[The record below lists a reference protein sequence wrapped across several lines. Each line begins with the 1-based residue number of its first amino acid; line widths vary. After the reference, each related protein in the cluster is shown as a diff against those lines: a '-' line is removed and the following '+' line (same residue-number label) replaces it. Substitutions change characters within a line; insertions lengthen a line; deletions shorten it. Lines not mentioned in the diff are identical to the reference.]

1 MSTLRMLVTTSRPL
15 SWINTAY
22 PFALAYWLLTRQV
35 DATLVVGTLFFLVPY
50 NLFMYGVN
58 DVFDHESDLRNPRKG
73 GVEGALVPRSRH
85 RVILVAVAVS
95 TVPTAL
101 LLAVLVGRVGAVVLA
116 VVLFA
121 VHAYSGPG
129 LRFKEVPFLD
139 SATSAT
145 HFVGPAVV
153 GVAAAAPVAGGWA
166 RVLSVPLV
174 CALVAFFAWSMASQ
188 AFGAVQDVVPDR
200 AGGLRS
206 VATVIGA
213 RATVRLA
220 VGGYLLA
227 AALLVVG
234 GLVGAGMLGGG
245 GAGGD
250 VPVAEVA
257 RGGRAAGAGAAGRSG
272 ALLGAAPLALVYAVS
287 ILPWWDVTDSASGA
301 AHAGW
306 VRFLWLNY
314 AVGFLLTMLVI
325 AAVNGWLPA

>member
-1 MSTLRMLVTTSRPL
+1 MLSVAGL
-15 SWINTAY
+15 IA
-22 PFALAYWLLTRQV
+22 AGLGWLLLMFAVALWAERSPRLLAAHWRHVYALSLAVYCTSWTFFGTVTQAARYGWPLPP
-35 DATLVVGTLFFLVPY
+35 TFVGTL
-50 NLFMYGVN
+50 
-58 DVFDHESDLRNPRKG
+58 
-73 GVEGALVPRSRH
+73 
-85 RVILVAVAVS
+85 
-95 TVPTAL
+95 L
-101 LLAVLVGRVGAVVLA
+101 L
-116 VVLFA
+116 
-121 VHAYSGPG
+121 
-129 LRFKEVPFLD
+129 
-139 SATSAT
+139 
-145 HFVGPAVV
+145 
-153 GVAAAAPVAGGWA
+153 
-166 RVLSVPLV
+166 
-174 CALVAFFAWSMASQ
+174 
-188 AFGAVQDVVPDR
+188 
-200 AGGLRS
+200 
-206 VATVIGA
+206 
-213 RATVRLA
+213 
-220 VGGYLLA
+220 YLLA

>member
-153 GVAAAAPVAGGWA
+153 GVAAK
-166 RVLSVPLV
+166 
-174 CALVAFFAWSMASQ
+174 
-188 AFGAVQDVVPDR
+188 
-200 AGGLRS
+200 
-206 VATVIGA
+206 
-213 RATVRLA
+213 
-220 VGGYLLA
+220 
-227 AALLVVG
+227 
-234 GLVGAGMLGGG
+234 
-245 GAGGD
+245 
-250 VPVAEVA
+250 
-257 RGGRAAGAGAAGRSG
+257 
-272 ALLGAAPLALVYAVS
+272 
-287 ILPWWDVTDSASGA
+287 
-301 AHAGW
+301 
-306 VRFLWLNY
+306 
-314 AVGFLLTMLVI
+314 
-325 AAVNGWLPA
+325 